1 MGEIA
6 GLTSELETG
15 GGGVARGAG
24 RGCRRRHVR
33 RLLAEYR
40 IALFAQ
46 PMRTAEPV
54 SPKRIRAAIAAL
66 AG

>member
-6 GLTSELETG
+6 GLTSELERA
-15 GGGVARGAG
+15 VAALPAERAG
-24 RGCRRRHVR
+24 DADVAHVR

-46 PMRTAEPV
+46 PMRTSEPV